1 MQERIEIRRKEC
13 KQQHLNDIGSRCA
26 SLGWLGEVIKH
37 ILHLTYDQWTH
48 HIFPH
53 EQGKDGLKRNEQ
65 YQKRRKMMLQQD
77 MGDTGLRKEDKN
89 LV

>member
-1 MQERIEIRRKEC
+1 MSSVCRVTFIIPEC
-13 KQQHLNDIGSRCA
+13 FH
-26 SLGWLGEVIKH
+26 GWLVEVIKH
-37 ILHLTYDQWTH
+37 IVHLTYDQWTH

-53 EQGKDGLKRNEQ
+53 EQGKDGLKRNDQ